1 MSRLRRRMRSNC
13 ARDDRGRKHRENTLN
28 PHGYTN
34 IPGVPLRN
42 DTGLGISSP
51 TWQFW
56 SNPFSEPEGRHSL
69 AAFSEPEGATQP
81 SPDRKVGVREEYD
94 GEPRRR
100 RHKQGR
106 KAATPLSSY

>member
-1 MSRLRRRMRSNC
+1 MVVQTSPGASPARL
-13 ARDDRGRKHRENTLN
+13 
-28 PHGYTN
+28 
-34 IPGVPLRN
+34 N
-42 DTGLGISSP
+42 DTGLEISSP

-106 KAATPLSSY
+106 KAATPLSSYAQNHIHLVFSTLIF